1 MDGLNKHIKKINTF
15 NYNAQCRHVKNRL
28 MSIKSKD
35 MPYTMFFK
43 KLDILLHSLPWNL
56 RESNID
62 IGIRKVL
69 FINLWDRFEDENKCF
84 YEDIGLIKIECIKL
98 LESIYFVAIPV
109 KKQVNTYMFF
119 LKIKIMI
126 IANKCKEIYIPLLSY

>member
-1 MDGLNKHIKKINTF
+1 MLFKTL
-15 NYNAQCRHVKNRL
+15 HV
-28 MSIKSKD
+28 
-35 MPYTMFFK
+35 
-43 KLDILLHSLPWNL
+43 LLHSLPWNL

-98 LESIYFVAIPV
+98 PESIYFVAIPV